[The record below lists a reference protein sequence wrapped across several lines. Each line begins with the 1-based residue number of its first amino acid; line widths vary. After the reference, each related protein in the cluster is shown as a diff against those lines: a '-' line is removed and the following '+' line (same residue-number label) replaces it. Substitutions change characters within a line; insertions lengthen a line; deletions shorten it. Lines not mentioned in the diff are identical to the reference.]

1 MCDNF
6 QAMEPLLDPL
16 NPRQRE
22 AVQHTEGPLLIV
34 AGAGSGKT
42 RVIVHRLAW
51 ILARRLAAPHEVVAV
66 TFTNKAAGEMKE
78 RVDALVGADHGG
90 ARVSTFHSF
99 CLRLLRRHA
108 GRLGYGTDF
117 LVYDDADQQGLIAEC
132 LETLNIDAETFPPR
146 QFRGRISDAKNR
158 GLDPEG
164 LAADA
169 MGVRDDQAA
178 KVYAL
183 YQEKLRAANAM
194 DFDDLIGQTL
204 ALFSQAA
211 DIKKDV
217 ASRVR
222 YLMVDEYQDTNPPQY
237 RLIRDLSS
245 VFGNVCAVGDP
256 DQSIYRFRFADINNI
271 LSFESDFP
279 GTRLIKLEQ
288 NYRSTGNILAAA
300 SALVRHNN
308 NRIDKELWSEAP
320 PGEKIQLLVSG
331 DDRGEAERLV
341 KRARELRRSG
351 DVAGLEE
358 IAVLYRTNAQSRL
371 LEEALARAGL
381 PYVMVGGTRFYDRK
395 EVRDILAYLRVL
407 LNPRDDLSLRRIIN
421 LPPRDIGKTT
431 VGAVVEVARRHG
443 LAFQEAIET
452 AIDEK
457 AVSTRAARAL
467 RGFLDLLA
475 GLRAESRDLAPSRL
489 VERIVVR
496 TGFEAHLQAAS
507 AGDAASRIEN
517 LGELV
522 NAVASYDGMEGGL
535 QAFLD
540 RTALLSE
547 TDNVQGSGG
556 LRLMTLHSAK
566 GLEFPVVFIVG
577 VEDGLCP
584 HVRAAE
590 ERDGVEEERRLFYV
604 GMTRA
609 SRRLILSRALTR
621 FQFGQ
626 ARPAAPSRFLAEIP
640 PLLINEEVAPPGDDW
655 AARLDQVA
663 SQLERRG
670 RRGHAGRRDAPRGDP
685 RRPLPHWG
693 EVDGAEDTDTAT
705 PPSAYTLG
713 CKVHHAEYGVGTVIG
728 IEGMGDSQKL
738 TVSFSIYGSKKFLPR
753 IARLERI

>member
-1 MCDNF
+1 MDH
-6 QAMEPLLDPL
+6 LLHPL

-22 AVQHTEGPLLIV
+22 AVVHTEGPLLIV

-90 ARVSTFHSF
+90 AQVSTFHSY

-108 GRLGYGTDF
+108 NRLGYTNDF
-117 LVYDDADQQGLIAEC
+117 LVYDDADQQSLIGDC
-132 LETLNIDAETFPPR
+132 LEDLHIDSETAPPR
-146 QFRGRISDAKNR
+146 MFRARISDAKNR
-158 GLDPEG
+158 GLDPEA

-169 MGVRDDQAA
+169 LGVRDDQAA

-204 ALFSQAA
+204 ALFSREA
-211 DIKKDV
+211 DIKEDV

-237 RLIRDLSS
+237 RLIRNLSS

-288 NYRSTGNILAAA
+288 NYRSTGNILEAA
-300 SALVRHNN
+300 SALVRHNQ

-320 PGEKIQLLVSG
+320 AGEKIELLVSG
-331 DDRGEAERLV
+331 DDRGEVDRV
-341 KRARELRRSG
+341 IQRVRELRRG
-351 DVAGLEE
+351 TEVAGLEE
-358 IAVLYRTNAQSRL
+358 IAILYRTNAQSRL

-381 PYVMVGGTRFYDRK
+381 PYLMVGGTRFYDRK
-395 EVRDILAYLRVL
+395 EVRDIVAYLRVL
-407 LNPRDDLSLRRIIN
+407 LNPRDDVSLKRILN
-421 LPPRDIGKTT
+421 VPPRDIGKST
-431 VGAVVEVARRHG
+431 VAAVAEVARRDG
-443 LAFQEAIET
+443 TAFHDAIEKT
-452 AIDEK
+452 IAEQ
-457 AVSTRAARAL
+457 AVGARPARAL

-475 GLRAESRDLAPSRL
+475 GLRGEGRDLAPSRL
-489 VERIVVR
+489 VESIVVR
-496 TGFEAHLQAAS
+496 TAYEAHLQASS

-522 NAVASYDGMEGGL
+522 SAVAGYDGMEGGL

-547 TDNVQGSGG
+547 TDNVQGNGG

-609 SRRLILSRALTR
+609 IGRLILSRALTR

-626 ARPAAPSRFLAEIP
+626 VRPTSPSRFLAEIP
-640 PLLINEEVAPPGDDW
+640 PQLIQVEEAPDDAWTARIDRVA
-655 AARLDQVA
+655 DQLA
-663 SQLERRG
+663 RRG
-670 RRGHAGRRDAPRGDP
+670 RRAPSERGAGFGGD
-685 RRPLPHWG
+685 RRPLRHWS
-693 EVDGAEDTDTAT
+693 EVDAPEDAGEAT

-728 IEGMGDSQKL
+728 IEGTGADQKL